1 MLQDELSVKN
11 RVRWHIC
18 TAGVPVPVTPSCV
31 WADGSDLD
39 AVSHGSLD
47 SSADTNATVEQG
59 PFAAN
64 PAKVDPTDDRS
75 STGTPNMATAPPHRH
90 FCIFFSSLSL
100 TLVIPLLHVS
110 PTVLLVPP
118 LPHTCSPSAAYFSNS
133 TFIPAVRPCVSL
145 LSLPWVSPPLRPS
158 LCPRLCLSLHAASR
172 GGSKVGAHSLCG
184 GSVLRGATLHP
195 GKPPS
200 VLLTPLLSHF
210 HCHSVSPPLLFF
222 LFIICL
228 FSTLTCCFSC

>member
-1 MLQDELSVKN
+1 MLQDVP
-11 RVRWHIC
+11 RHIC
-18 TAGVPVPVTPSCV
+18 AAGVPFPVTPSCL

-75 STGTPNMATAPPHRH
+75 STGTPNMAAARPHRQ

-100 TLVIPLLHVS
+100 TLVVPLLHFS

-118 LPHTCSPSAAYFSNS
+118 
-133 TFIPAVRPCVSL
+133 
-145 LSLPWVSPPLRPS
+145 
-158 LCPRLCLSLHAASR
+158 
-172 GGSKVGAHSLCG
+172 
-184 GSVLRGATLHP
+184 
-195 GKPPS
+195 PPS
-200 VLLTPLLSHF
+200 HLLTPLRG
-210 HCHSVSPPLLFF
+210 LFF
-222 LFIICL
+222 QLYFHSRGPSMRL
-228 FSTLTCCFSC
+228 SALAAVGFSSAPSVTLPVTLPPPVFVPACSQPWGQ